1 RRSGRRVHRGP
12 SGPHCVGYGRSRAR
26 GFRARLRSRYC
37 LPSGQVVSL
46 LCGGGFGGLFAFGGR
61 GSGFLVLGA
70 KVLDLRLVNG
80 GDDGVCLD
88 EQRGT
93 GGQDQVG
100 GEDVVA
106 HFAAVDVHGDLLGQV
121 GRVGLQRNGVVVD
134 LEDGARGNLALD
146 VHGHVDG
153 DLLALLH
160 GQQVEVVDRLAQC
173 VALDVLDQ
181 GEVGLALDVDGQQ
194 GVGRTDGQGGL
205 LGWQQDVQRL
215 GAVAVDD
222 GRDLE
227 FAAGGAGSALAEVG
241 ADL

>member
-160 GQQVEVVDRLAQC
+160 GQQERWSTVWRSAWRWMSLTRARWVWPSTSMVSR
-173 VALDVLDQ
+173 ALDV
-181 GEVGLALDVDGQQ
+181 
-194 GVGRTDGQGGL
+194 RTARVVS
-205 LGWQQDVQRL
+205 W
-215 GAVAVDD
+215 
-222 GRDLE
+222 
-227 FAAGGAGSALAEVG
+227 AGSRMCSGSAPWP
-241 ADL
+241 